1 MKRDSFVVYT
11 EWGAQFE
18 LLSDKQR
25 SDLIMAIFD
34 YQREKPVQEL
44 DAATSMAFSFIKSA
58 LDRDAEKWEEVR
70 EKRREAG
77 KLGGRPKKQEK
88 AKKAKGFSEKQKKQ
102 NKAKKAVYV
111 NVNANANENVNNK
124 SPLDIALDD
133 FKAHRKQLKAPMTDQ
148 AYKMLLNKLEKLSG
162 GNDQKKIAILYQSI
176 ENGWKGVFE
185 LKGKVVSFNNHPQ
198 RAQDSLELE
207 RKLLA
212 TN

>member
-1 MKRDSFVVYT
+1 MRESFVVYT

-44 DAATSMAFSFIKSA
+44 DAATSMAFSFIKTV
-58 LDRDAEKWEEVR
+58 LDRDAKKWAEVV

-77 KLGGRPKKQEK
+77 KLGGRPKKQTK
-88 AKKAKGFSEKQKKQ
+88 AKKANAFCEKQKKQ
-102 NKAKKAVYV
+102 SKAKKAVNENV
-111 NVNANANENVNNK
+111 NVNVNENVNNK
-124 SPLDIALDD
+124 SPLDIALDN
-133 FKAHRKQLKAPMTDQ
+133 FKDHRKQLKAPMTDQ

-162 GNDQKKIAILYQSI
+162 GDEEKKVAILNQSI

-198 RAQDSLELE
+198 RKQDSLELE

>member
-1 MKRDSFVVYT
+1 MRESFVVYT

-44 DAATSMAFSFIKSA
+44 DAATSMAFSFIKTV
-58 LDRDAEKWEEVR
+58 LDRDAKKWAEVV

-77 KLGGRPKKQEK
+77 KLGGRPKKQTK

-102 NKAKKAVYV
+102 SKAKKAVNENV
-111 NVNANANENVNNK
+111 NVNVNENVNNK
-124 SPLDIALDD
+124 SPLDIALDN
-133 FKAHRKQLKAPMTDQ
+133 FKDHRKQLKAPMTDQ
-148 AYKMLLNKLEKLSG
+148 AYKMLLNKLEKLSDG
-162 GNDQKKIAILYQSI
+162 DEEKKVAILNQSI

-198 RAQDSLELE
+198 RKQDSLELE

>member
-1 MKRDSFVVYT
+1 MRESFVVYT

-18 LLSDKQR
+18 LLNDKQR

-77 KLGGRPKKQEK
+77 KLGGRPKKQTK
-88 AKKAKGFSEKQKKQ
+88 AKKANAFCEKQKKQ
-102 NKAKKAVYV
+102 SKAKKAVNENV
-111 NVNANANENVNNK
+111 NVNVNENVNNK
-124 SPLDIALDD
+124 SPLDIALDN
-133 FKAHRKQLKAPMTDQ
+133 FKDHRKQLKAPMTDQ

-162 GNDQKKIAILYQSI
+162 GDEEKKVAILNQSI

-198 RAQDSLELE
+198 RKQDSIELE

>member
-1 MKRDSFVVYT
+1 MRDSFVVYT

-18 LLSDKQR
+18 LLDDKQR

-34 YQREKPVQEL
+34 YQREKPVQKL
-44 DAATSMAFSFIKSA
+44 DAATAMAFSFIKTV
-58 LDRDAEKWEEVR
+58 LDRDAKKWAEVI

-77 KLGGRPKKQEK
+77 KLGGRPKKQSK
-88 AKKAKGFSEKQKKQ
+88 AKKANGFSEKQKKQ
-102 NKAKKAVYV
+102 SKAKKAVNENV
-111 NVNANANENVNNK
+111 NVNVNENVNNK

>member
-1 MKRDSFVVYT
+1 MRDSFVVYT

-18 LLSDKQR
+18 LLTDKQR

-44 DAATSMAFSFIKSA
+44 DAATSMAFSFIKAA

-77 KLGGRPKKQEK
+77 KLGGRPKKQTK

-111 NVNANANENVNNK
+111 NVNENVNENVINK

-133 FKAHRKQLKAPMTDQ
+133 FKEHRRQLKAPMTDQ

-162 GNDQKKIAILYQSI
+162 GNDQKKTAILYQSI

>member
-1 MKRDSFVVYT
+1 MRDSFVVYT

-18 LLSDKQR
+18 LLDDKQR

-34 YQREKPVQEL
+34 YQREKPVQDL
-44 DAATSMAFSFIKSA
+44 DAATAMAFSFIKTA
-58 LDRDAEKWEEVR
+58 LDRDAAKWAEVI

-77 KLGGRPKKQEK
+77 KLGGRPKKQTK
-88 AKKAKGFSEKQKKQ
+88 AKKANGFSEKQKKQ
-102 NKAKKAVYV
+102 SKAKKAV
-111 NVNANANENVNNK
+111 NENVNVNVNENVLNK

-133 FKAHRKQLKAPMTDQ
+133 FKDHRKKLKAPMTDQ

-162 GNDQKKIAILYQSI
+162 GDDRKKVEILNQSI
-176 ENGWKGVFE
+176 ENGWKGIFE
-185 LKGKVVSFNNHPQ
+185 LKGKLVSFNNHTQ
-198 RAQDSLELE
+198 REVDSLELE